1 MLTSTLREICAAV
14 GGTLLQDCGEPLTA
28 VTTDSRKA
36 CPGELFIPLVGERFD
51 GHDYIDSALQGGAAA
66 CLTARRPEALLPGKG
81 YVLVEDTQA
90 ALKTLATWH
99 RERFHIP
106 FVQITGS
113 TGKTTTKEMVAAVLQ
128 RRFRTH
134 KTHANLNNNIGTPL
148 TLLALDADHRAAVI
162 ETGMDHFGE
171 IRYTGQMVQ
180 PDFAV
185 ITNVGEVHME
195 NLDNTRRGVLRAKC
209 EIFENLKSDGVAVLN
224 GDDDLL
230 REITL
235 DREIIFCGR
244 GENCQVRVTDV
255 EELGIE
261 GVRFT
266 VTTPRDV
273 YRVHVTV
280 PGTYMIYP
288 VSMAI
293 AIGERLGLTKEEIL
307 AGISDYRPVG
317 SRMHLIR
324 LPGDRLIIDDCYN
337 ANPQSMAAGLQILSG
352 TPGRRVAVLGDMGEL
367 GAASRDAHVRM
378 GELAEELGIDVLI
391 AIGVKAKGM
400 TEKRRGETYW
410 FTSVEEAEETLL
422 RQFTPGTAVLVKA
435 SHSMGFE
442 KITALLEK
450 QKEEA

>member
-1 MLTSTLREICAAV
+1 MLKSTLREICGAV
-14 GGTLLQDCGEPLTA
+14 NGALLQNTDAPITA
-28 VTTDSRKA
+28 VTTDSRKVG
-36 CPGELFIPLVGERFD
+36 PGELFIPLVGERFD
-51 GHDYIDSALQGGAAA
+51 GHDYIDSALSGGAAA
-66 CLTARRPEALLPGKG
+66 CLTARKPEKLQPDRG

-90 ALKTLATWH
+90 ALKALATWH

-106 FVQITGS
+106 FIQITGS
-113 TGKTTTKEMVAAVLQ
+113 TGKTTTKEMVAAVLS

-148 TLLALDADHRAAVI
+148 TLLALGEEHQAAVI

-171 IRYTGQMVQ
+171 IRYMGQMVQ

-209 EIFENLKSDGVAVLN
+209 EIFENLKPGGVAVLN

-230 REITL
+230 RDVTL
-235 DREIIFCGR
+235 DREIVFCGR
-244 GENCQVRVTDV
+244 GENCSVRASEV

-266 VTTPRDV
+266 VTTAWDV
-273 YRVHVTV
+273 YRVQVTT
-280 PGTYMIYP
+280 PGAYMIYP

-293 AIGERLGLTKEEIL
+293 AIAERLGLTKEEIL
-307 AGISDYRPVG
+307 AGVADYRSVG

-391 AIGVKAKGM
+391 AIGVKAKDM
-400 TEKRRGETYW
+400 TEKRGGETYW
-410 FTSVEEAEETLL
+410 FPSVEAAEEELR

-435 SHSMGFE
+435 SHSMAFE
-442 KITALLEK
+442 RITELLENSK
-450 QKEEA
+450 